1 MLPTGVIPTLDLNH
15 PVLTN
20 RSDQMI
26 YLLKF
31 LMYNPGYVSSW
42 MDDDLMSMRKS
53 MAKYTEDPDRL
64 VPALQQYLSS
74 AVQRFY
80 GDYSCVIDTIPDEG
94 NPDNYTMVIHIR
106 DNLGNDVV
114 TLDKVRK
121 DDSNLF
127 IYKGV

>member
-1 MLPTGVIPTLDLNH
+1 MPPIGVIPTLDLNH

-31 LMYNPGYVSSW
+31 LMYNPGYISSW

-53 MAKYTEDPDRL
+53 MAKYTEDPEKL
-64 VPALQQYLSS
+64 VPALQQYLSA

-80 GDYSCVIDTIPDEG
+80 SDYSCVIDTIPDEG

-106 DNLGNDVV
+106 DNLGQDVV